1 MTKNKYFYICLFL
14 GIMLSTWHISANWY
28 QLVLV
33 RGDSMVPAYHNM
45 QLVLADRHSGDYT
58 YGDVIAFHC
67 DGLDTVLIKRIAAC
81 PGDEVKIEDGCL
93 YINGGGS
100 TVFAEGTVFSYAGIA
115 ELPVQMA
122 DGQYFV
128 IGDNIEKSKDSRYRE
143 VGCVNENRIIGKII

>member
-45 QLVLADRHSGDYT
+45 QLVLADR
-58 YGDVIAFHC
+58 
-67 DGLDTVLIKRIAAC
+67 LDTVLIKRIAAC

-93 YINGGGS
+93 YINGDGS